1 MKLLTLK
8 ITEDEI
14 TVGKFTARLNDHTMK
29 FSKMNLP
36 HDEITTMILPAMK
49 LPQLYV
55 YGLSLDENT
64 KYEITDDEITDVENN
79 R

>member
-1 MKLLTLK
+1 
-8 ITEDEI
+8 
-14 TVGKFTARLNDHTMK
+14 
-29 FSKMNLP
+29 MNLP